1 MHIILF
7 KVKFLVTEM
16 KKITFSFNTHIELSK
31 IWKVVSEKQK
41 SVDGSRNVKLNL
53 VILQV
58 LQPPVAVVALKC
70 SGLVSD
76 Y

>member
-1 MHIILF
+1 MRRILF

-16 KKITFSFNTHIELSK
+16 KKITFSFNTHFELSK

-41 SVDGSRNVKLNL
+41 SVDGSRNVKFNI

-58 LQPPVAVVALKC
+58 LQSPVAVVALKC
-70 SGLVSD
+70 
-76 Y
+76 

>member
-1 MHIILF
+1 MSKILF

-16 KKITFSFNTHIELSK
+16 KKITFSFNTHFELSK

-41 SVDGSRNVKLNL
+41 SVDGSRNVKFNI

-70 SGLVSD
+70 
-76 Y
+76 